1 MTVVREVSLR
11 IPGSSHPEQARF
23 NHLQSS
29 SPAVDA
35 SATGLSP
42 NLDNVPRPFGSA
54 YDMGVFEFIPLK
66 VFLLVIVR

>member
-1 MTVVREVSLR
+1 MTVVRELPLR
-11 IPGSSHPEQARF
+11 IPGSSHPGQARF

-35 SATGLSP
+35 SAIGLSP
-42 NLDNVPRPFGSA
+42 NLDNVPWPYGSN
-54 YDMGVFEFIPLK
+54 YDMGVFEFIPMK